1 MSNSLLQEK
10 EKHWFVV
17 DRKLKVRLVEWLE
30 KCPNPGI
37 CEGRQIYKSSTELLH
52 QCAYEICDGNTP
64 ETAGFILLKLY
75 TDVLSLEQSFLAAL
89 RDNFKPSK
97 SSEPL

>member
-17 DRKLKVRLVEWLE
+17 DRKFKGSLVDWLE
-30 KCPNPGI
+30 KCPNPAI
-37 CEGRQIYKSSTELLH
+37 CEGRHIYKSSTEILH
-52 QCAYEICDGNTP
+52 QCAYEICDSNTP
-64 ETAGFILLKLY
+64 EAAGFILLKLY
-75 TDVLSLEQSFLAAL
+75 TDVLSLDQSFLGAL
-89 RDNFKPSK
+89 RDHFKPSK